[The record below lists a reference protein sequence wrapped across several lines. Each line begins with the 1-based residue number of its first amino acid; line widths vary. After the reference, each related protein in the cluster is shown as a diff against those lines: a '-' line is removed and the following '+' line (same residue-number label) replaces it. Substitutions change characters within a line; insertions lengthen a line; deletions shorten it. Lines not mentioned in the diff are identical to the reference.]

1 MTTAMK
7 SALVAAAAFLS
18 LALPAGAVAP
28 AIDQSTVIHP
38 GDQIA
43 IQVYGN
49 QMLSQTVTVLDDGT
63 IDYPLIGRV
72 HVANH
77 TPAQA
82 AGLLKTKLLTYIR
95 QPVVSVSITQLGQ
108 PRVLVL
114 GDVKNPGEYQLRS
127 DPQVTDAIAAAGGLV
142 NVNGAFP
149 QARVADADGH
159 VTTVSLQA
167 LLHNGDMSQ
176 NLHLGEGSVVY
187 VPGPMQF
194 NVEVIGA
201 VDHPGQIQVNEGD
214 RISAAIALA
223 GDDANAHADLNHI
236 RLIRYV
242 DGKEVT
248 KEINLYRAIN
258 NGDSAVDMQLEKG
271 DVVYVPQ
278 SRQPSTDLVPSGVS
292 GFLYILSRLIP

>member
-1 MTTAMK
+1 MATAMRT
-7 SALVAAAAFLS
+7 ALVAAAAFLS
-18 LALPAGAVAP
+18 LVLPAGAASP

-49 QMLSQTVTVLDDGT
+49 QTLSQTVTVLNDGS

-72 HVANH
+72 HVADH
-77 TPAQA
+77 TPAAA
-82 AGLLKTKLLTYIR
+82 AGLLKRKLLAYIR
-95 QPVVSVSITQLGQ
+95 RPVVSVAITQLGQ

-142 NVNGAFP
+142 NINGAFP
-149 QARVADADGH
+149 QARVADADGR
-159 VTTVSLQA
+159 VTTVSLQD

-176 NLHLGEGSVVY
+176 NVHLSEGSVVY
-187 VPGPMQF
+187 VPGPVQF

-223 GDDANAHADLNHI
+223 GDDSNAHADLNHI

-242 DGKEVT
+242 NGKEVT
-248 KEINLYRAIN
+248 REVNLYQAIN
-258 NGDSAVDMQLEKG
+258 NGDSNVDLQLEKG

-278 SRQPSTDLVPSGVS
+278 SRQAGTDLVPSGIS